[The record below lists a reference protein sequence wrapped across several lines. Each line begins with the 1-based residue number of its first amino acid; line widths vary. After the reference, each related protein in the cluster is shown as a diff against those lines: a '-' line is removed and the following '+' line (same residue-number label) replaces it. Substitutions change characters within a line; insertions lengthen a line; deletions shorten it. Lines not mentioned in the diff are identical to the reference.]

1 MQHLKTLR
9 PIVNPG
15 AALSTSQPVRSV
27 ARAIGLLQ
35 AMNRQAVSTVDMLY
49 AQTNLPKPTIVR
61 LLRTL
66 ENLKLV
72 RHAPQHGAYY
82 LTSEVRTLSAGYHS
96 EPKIVEAAMPLM
108 DAMTLK
114 VKWPMAIAVFE
125 NNAVVVRY
133 STIPLSPL
141 ALLHSSINMR
151 LSMASRALGRVYLAF
166 CDKSEQQIMIDALA
180 VSEDPEDAPARDRQ
194 SFCSLLENIRNV
206 GYATRNEAV
215 RPISQTIAVPVIVGS
230 RVVAA
235 VGLTFFSSI
244 LTEKKAVSTYL
255 RDLQELAHNVGVRLQ
270 HLDDTERVAPPPL
283 ADAAKRKKKNSQTGD
298 AGITQPQA

>member
-1 MQHLKTLR
+1 M
-9 PIVNPG
+9 G
-15 AALSTSQPVRSV
+15 TSQPVRSV
-27 ARAIGLLQ
+27 ARAIDLLQ
-35 AMNRQAVSTVDMLY
+35 AMNRQAVSTVDMLH
-49 AQTNLPKPTIVR
+49 AQTRLPKPTIVR

-96 EPKIVEAAMPLM
+96 EPKIVEAAMSLM

-125 NNAVVVRY
+125 DNAVVVRY

-166 CDKSEQQIMIDALA
+166 CDKSEQQIMLDALA
-180 VSEDPEDAPARDRQ
+180 MSDDPEDAPARDRLA
-194 SFCSLLENIRNV
+194 FCSLLDDIRRA
-206 GYATRNEAV
+206 GYATRNKAV
-215 RPISQTIAVPVIVGS
+215 RPISQTIAVPVIVGN
-230 RVVAA
+230 RVVAS
-235 VGLTFFSSI
+235 VGITFFSSI
-244 LTEKKAVSTYL
+244 LSEKKAVSTYL
-255 RDLQELAHNVGVRLQ
+255 RDLQELAHNVSVRLQ
-270 HLDDTERVAPPPL
+270 QLDDSERMEASPL
-283 ADAAKRKKKNSQTGD
+283 ANAV
-298 AGITQPQA
+298 

>member
-1 MQHLKTLR
+1 MSTSTASS
-9 PIVNPG
+9 IVNLG
-15 AALSTSQPVRSV
+15 AALSTSQSVRSV
-27 ARAIGLLQ
+27 SRAIGLLQ
-35 AMNRQAVSTVDMLY
+35 AMNRQAVSTVDMLH
-49 AQTNLPKPTIVR
+49 AQTDLPKPTIVR

-96 EPKIVEAAMPLM
+96 EPKIVEAAMSLM

-151 LSMASRALGRVYLAF
+151 LSMASRALGRAYLAF
-166 CDKSEQQIMIDALA
+166 CDKNEQQILIDAL
-180 VSEDPEDAPARDRQ
+180 SMSDDPEDAPAKDRLT
-194 SFCSLLENIRNV
+194 FCALLDDIHRA
-206 GYATRNEAV
+206 GYATRHEAV
-215 RPISQTIAVPVIVGS
+215 RPISQTMAVPVIAEN
-230 RVVAA
+230 RVVAT
-235 VGLTFFSSI
+235 VGITFFSSI
-244 LTEKKAVSTYL
+244 LTTKKAVSTYL
-255 RDLQELAHNVGVRLQ
+255 QDLQELAQHVAARLQ
-270 HLDDTERVAPPPL
+270 ELDKEEQIVSFAPT
-283 ADAAKRKKKNSQTGD
+283 AVGKQRK
-298 AGITQPQA
+298 